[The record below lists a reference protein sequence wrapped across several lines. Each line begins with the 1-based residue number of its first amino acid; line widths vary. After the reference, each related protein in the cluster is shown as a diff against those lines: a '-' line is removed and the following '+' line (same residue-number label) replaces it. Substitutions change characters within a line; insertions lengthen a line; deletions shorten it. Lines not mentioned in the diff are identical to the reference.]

1 MGQHLQ
7 NAGRI
12 AYLTEAG
19 AFRFSEHLHAS
30 YGTTRKYI
38 SDRETVFLVRGMAQS
53 GEGREDA
60 KDMKVCQYSAIVM
73 LCVVVQ
79 WTYTGREGALI
90 AAVTILLW
98 PAAEV

>member
-1 MGQHLQ
+1 MAAGKQQPWPQPDMAAALTSGNQQPTTCAGGLNRVGQHLQ

-38 SDRETVFLVRGMAQS
+38 SERETVFLVRGMAQS

-60 KDMKVCQYSAIVM
+60 KDMKVCQ
-73 LCVVVQ
+73 
-79 WTYTGREGALI
+79 
-90 AAVTILLW
+90 
-98 PAAEV
+98 